1 MPQVQVV
8 GYALQ
13 ISTNPPQLP
22 GAPPVPFRV
31 GVALQL
37 QPGGP
42 FMQLPINGPDEF
54 SAVISLIQTP
64 GRLMFD
70 PVGSKLEK
78 VQP

>member
-13 ISTNPPQLP
+13 LSTNPLQQP

-31 GVALQL
+31 GVAVQL
-37 QPGGP
+37 QPSGP
-42 FMQLPINGPDEF
+42 FIPLPINGPDEF
-54 SAVISLIQTP
+54 TAVVALIQTP

-70 PVGSKLEK
+70 PVGSTLEK
-78 VQP
+78 IEP

>member
-13 ISTNPPQLP
+13 ISTNPPQQP

-31 GVALQL
+31 GVAVQL

-42 FMQLPINGPDEF
+42 FMPLPINGPDEF
-54 SAVISLIQTP
+54 TAVAALIQTP

-70 PVGSKLEK
+70 TTGSTLAKI
-78 VQP
+78 QP